1 MLMIKRLDNINFTA
15 KLFFLVLP
23 VAVALIGLLSW
34 LAYISSL
41 ENELDEKIGILNG
54 LRGDIMMA
62 ATISAQYASA
72 VENQISDT
80 VMVKRMDIEQ
90 TLSRILS
97 QQNWITLNMP
107 DLAGSINEITD
118 QNKVITEI
126 VLPDQDIA
134 DESGLLS
141 DMAQDVYKLIEAHSL
156 SLNQEKA
163 ALNNRFGMKEM
174 IIVATAVFLFVVILV
189 FLMAN
194 RITKPINQAV
204 HAMMDI
210 AEGEGD
216 LTQRLTV
223 TSQDE
228 LGKLTSGFNTFIDM
242 MQELILNIR
251 DTMSHINTASDEIV
265 KGSSHLSDRTNNQTS
280 FLHQTSSSITEM
292 AVTVSQNAESSKD
305 AKDLAINAQTQAQKG
320 GEIINKAVNAMKEV
334 DESSSKMADI
344 IETINGIAFQTNL
357 LALNAAVEAA
367 RAGDQGN
374 GFAVVANEVRNL
386 SLRSAE
392 AAEEIKS
399 LITNSIDKIKSG
411 STLVN
416 ESGEILSE
424 IVNSTN
430 KVSQIILG
438 ISDAS
443 QEQAD
448 GIGAINDAI
457 LQMEV
462 VTQQNAA
469 LVEEFTATTSST
481 KKEINSLSRY
491 LDTFKVDSSNEILP
505 ANGQA
510 VDKPRQIARK

>member
-1 MLMIKRLDNINFTA
+1 
-15 KLFFLVLP
+15 LF
-23 VAVALIGLLSW
+23 
-34 LAYISSL
+34 
-41 ENELDEKIGILNG
+41 
-54 LRGDIMMA
+54 
-62 ATISAQYASA
+62 
-72 VENQISDT
+72 
-80 VMVKRMDIEQ
+80 
-90 TLSRILS
+90 
-97 QQNWITLNMP
+97 
-107 DLAGSINEITD
+107 
-118 QNKVITEI
+118 
-126 VLPDQDIA
+126 
-134 DESGLLS
+134 
-141 DMAQDVYKLIEAHSL
+141 L
-156 SLNQEKA
+156 SLKQEKA
-163 ALNNRFGMKEM
+163 ALNDRFGMKEM
-174 IIVATAVFLFVVILV
+174 IVMATAVLLFVAILV

-194 RITKPINQAV
+194 RITMPINQAV
-204 HAMMDI
+204 RAMQDI

-228 LGKLTSGFNTFIDM
+228 LGKLTSGFNTFIDT

-251 DTMSHINTASDEIV
+251 DTMSHINTASNEIV

-292 AVTVSQNAESSKD
+292 AVTVSQNADSSKE

-367 RAGDQGN
+367 RAGDQGH

-457 LQMEV
+457 LQMEG

-469 LVEEFTATTSST
+469 LVEEFSATTSST
-481 KKEINSLSRY
+481 KKQINSLSRF
-491 LDTFKVDSSNEILP
+491 LDTFKVDTSNKISP
-505 ANGQA
+505 ANEQIG
-510 VDKPRQIARK
+510 DKPKQIARK